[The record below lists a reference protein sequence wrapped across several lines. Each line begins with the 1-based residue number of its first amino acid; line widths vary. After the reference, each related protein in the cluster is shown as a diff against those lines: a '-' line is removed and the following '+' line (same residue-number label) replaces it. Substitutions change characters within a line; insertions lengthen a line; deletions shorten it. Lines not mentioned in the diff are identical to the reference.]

1 MWTRTAG
8 SCIAIDLWALGC
20 VLVYV
25 EMKNRMWIAA
35 WWFCILP
42 VSDMSVWVMGY
53 KANLMQ
59 LMLLAATKIVV
70 EVQVHSSRVVGMQW
84 RGEAW

>member
-8 SCIAIDLWALGC
+8 SCIAIDMWALGC

-25 EMKNRMWIAA
+25 EMESRMWIAA

-42 VSDMSVWVMGY
+42 VSDKSVWVMG
-53 KANLMQ
+53 
-59 LMLLAATKIVV
+59 
-70 EVQVHSSRVVGMQW
+70 
-84 RGEAW
+84 